1 MVLDYENSN
10 QLQLIAH
17 DATVSCLCVSN
28 NMLIASG
35 QLASPGSKNYDS
47 PIYLWKVGD
56 INPMARYFGLKE
68 GVKALLFSED
78 CRYLAGVSYKD
89 QLMVWDLKTQTELLT
104 KNFENPVLIL
114 NFSNESIV
122 LVIGKGIHSLS
133 LTSLITQNKP
143 PTLTN
148 FTLPSTGLPRNYT
161 SLLALGNGLF
171 VIGTESGELCIFYK
185 GIFKSGLVGGKGK
198 VYSVALYDK
207 QVLASI
213 GNELVKL
220 DIAG

>member
-1 MVLDYENSN
+1 M
-10 QLQLIAH
+10 
-17 DATVSCLCVSN
+17 
-28 NMLIASG
+28 
-35 QLASPGSKNYDS
+35 
-47 PIYLWKVGD
+47 
-56 INPMARYFGLKE
+56 
-68 GVKALLFSED
+68 
-78 CRYLAGVSYKD
+78 
-89 QLMVWDLKTQTELLT
+89 
-104 KNFENPVLIL
+104 LIL

-171 VIGTESGELCIFYK
+171 VIGTESGELCIFNK